1 MFKRHRVGAVVL
13 GAVALWLL
21 VGSGVELVDAARGT
35 ITGDT
40 AREVPLLF
48 GLVGLLVSA
57 AAAIAALRLWMTEK
71 RETRT

>member
-1 MFKRHRVGAVVL
+1 MFKPRRVGAVVL

-21 VGSGVELVDAARGT
+21 VGSGVELVDAARGA
-35 ITGDT
+35 TGET

-57 AAAIAALRLWMTEK
+57 AAALAAVRLWRAAK
-71 RETRT
+71 REPRT